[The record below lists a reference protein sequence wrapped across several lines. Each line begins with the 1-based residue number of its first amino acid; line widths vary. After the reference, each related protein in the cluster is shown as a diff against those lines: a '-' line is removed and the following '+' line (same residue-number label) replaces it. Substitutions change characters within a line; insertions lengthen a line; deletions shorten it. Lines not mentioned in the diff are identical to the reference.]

1 MANQEIGTDPRG
13 ADKNLVSETAQEL
26 MSNDR
31 ILSAIKSFKPKNDED
46 AIALEFVESYL
57 NFMKGYIEH
66 DVEKSINRT
75 DFEIRDLIS
84 HVNIMMKR
92 QGRIH
97 LQHDGD
103 AQSLSLQKPPA
114 GTPRQG
120 QRNGKVTERS
130 GAAS

>member
-57 NFMKGYIEH
+57 NFMKGIIEH

-84 HVNIMMKR
+84 HVNIMMKSKDEYTFNTMVMHSPSHYR
-92 QGRIH
+92 NLLQAH
-97 LQHDGD
+97 L
-103 AQSLSLQKPPA
+103 AKVN
-114 GTPRQG
+114 GTE
-120 QRNGKVTERS
+120 K
-130 GAAS
+130 